1 MLSGS
6 HTNHLA
12 GFMKTIGGGI
22 YFLYPLKN
30 HRIRFC
36 SIHCFRFFPDSVFF
50 YFLVLIFL
58 MLKFVEVCCIITVSI
73 LFRSFTLIRKSFI
86 ILLTAL
92 LLLSFSSCSG
102 ENEGNMSEKT
112 IAVEINSNS
121 YLAAKT
127 IADEVKEIKT
137 ISTEDGAVALVESK
151 EADFVVLDEFKSN
164 EYIESKRKIE
174 VVKSLDFTMDYCAYL
189 HNNQELLNKFNTE
202 IIALLQ
208 DGTIKA
214 IKDSYKTGE
223 TFYPE
228 LQKLKENAP
237 VLTVATDVVGFPY
250 TDLTSN
256 GAIAGID
263 IDILTIVANKLGYN
277 LELIVVPT
285 DEAFSLLQ
293 KDEVDMVISGL
304 IYEAERDADYDA
316 SISYLSVEYYLHSR
330 G

>member
-1 MLSGS
+1 MREIG
-6 HTNHLA
+6 HLRHIW
-12 GFMKTIGGGI
+12 FEYT
-22 YFLYPLKN
+22 
-30 HRIRFC
+30 H
-36 SIHCFRFFPDSVFF
+36 S
-50 YFLVLIFL
+50 
-58 MLKFVEVCCIITVSI
+58 
-73 LFRSFTLIRKSFI
+73 RSFTLIRKSFI

-92 LLLSFSSCSG
+92 LLFSSCSG
-102 ENEGNMSEKT
+102 ENEDNMSEKT

-151 EADFVVLDEFKSN
+151 EADFVVLDEFKSS
-164 EYIESKRKIE
+164 EYIENKRKIE
-174 VVKSLDFTMDYCAYL
+174 VVKLLNFTMDYCAYL
-189 HNNQELLNKFNTE
+189 HNNQELLNKFNAE

-304 IYEAERDADYDA
+304 IYEAERDANYDA